1 MAASLLGR
9 VEPFRVMDEQA
20 RLAMVDQAGFRVVD
34 KGQMVFWQGEEG
46 DAMFVLLDGA
56 VKLIVRSRDGEVMEL
71 HRHDAPATFGELA
84 VLDGAPRSASAEAV
98 ERATLLVVT
107 RRQLL
112 HLLRDDE
119 QVAEA
124 LLRTLGEIV
133 RRTTR
138 QVSDLAFLDLQGR
151 VAAKLLDLVEPAQG
165 RTRPITQDELA
176 RMVGG
181 ARQTV
186 NQVLR
191 SLQSRGIILAEGRSF
206 VILDAEKLRRLAGK

>member
-151 VAAKLLDLVEPAQG
+151 VAAKLLDLVEPAQD
-165 RTRPITQDELA
+165 RTRPITQVEMA

-191 SLQSRGIILAEGRSF
+191 SLQSRGIIRAEGRSF
-206 VILDAEKLRRLAGK
+206 LILHAEKLRRLAGK

>member
-9 VEPFRVMDEQA
+9 VEPFRVMDERA

-165 RTRPITQDELA
+165 RTRPITQVELA

-206 VILDAEKLRRLAGK
+206 LILDAEKLRRLAGK

>member
-34 KGQMVFWQGEEG
+34 KGQMVFWQGDEG

-71 HRHDAPATFGELA
+71 HRYDAPATFGELA

-165 RTRPITQDELA
+165 RTRPITQVELA

-191 SLQSRGIILAEGRSF
+191 SLQSRGIIRAEGRSF
-206 VILDAEKLRRLAGK
+206 LILHAEKLRRLAGK

>member
-165 RTRPITQDELA
+165 RTRPITQVELA

-206 VILDAEKLRRLAGK
+206 VILHAEKLRRLAGK

>member
-151 VAAKLLDLVEPAQG
+151 VAAKLLDLVEPAQD
-165 RTRPITQDELA
+165 RTRPVTQVELA

-206 VILDAEKLRRLAGK
+206 VILHAEKLRRLAGK

>member
-151 VAAKLLDLVEPAQG
+151 VAAKLLDLVEPAQD
-165 RTRPITQDELA
+165 RTRPITQVELA

-206 VILDAEKLRRLAGK
+206 VILHAEKLRRLAGK

>member
-9 VEPFRVMDEQA
+9 VEPFRVMDERA

-151 VAAKLLDLVEPAQG
+151 VAAKLLDLVEPAQD
-165 RTRPITQDELA
+165 RTRPVTQVELA

-206 VILDAEKLRRLAGK
+206 VILHAEKLRRLAGK

>member
-9 VEPFRVMDEQA
+9 VEPFRVMDERA

-133 RRTTR
+133 RRTTQ

-165 RTRPITQDELA
+165 RTRPITQVELA

-191 SLQSRGIILAEGRSF
+191 SLQSRGIILAEGRRF
-206 VILDAEKLRRLAGK
+206 LILDAEKLRRLAGK